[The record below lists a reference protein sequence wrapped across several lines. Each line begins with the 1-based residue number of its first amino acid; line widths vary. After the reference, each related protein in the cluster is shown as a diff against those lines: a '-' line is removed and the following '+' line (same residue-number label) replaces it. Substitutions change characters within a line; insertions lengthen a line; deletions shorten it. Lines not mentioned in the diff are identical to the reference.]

1 MVGSPAAPKI
11 VRPTGDVG
19 GIGRIGEPDRRTGS
33 GEIGEI
39 GEEEDQ
45 VADDS
50 AALLSDGC
58 PGSRS
63 WRRGAKLVAVALV
76 AAMAAALGVVRGV
89 WAAGGGAAAAPP
101 PALLLTGARVLDE
114 SGDRLVAGRDV
125 LIADGRILAVGP
137 AGSLRAPA
145 AAGGSGEPVRVD
157 LSGLA
162 LLPGLID
169 LHTHLLLH
177 PYDETPWNDQVLK
190 EPLELRTLRAVGAA
204 RATLA
209 AGFTT
214 IRELGTEG
222 AGFADVAL
230 RDAIAMG
237 WIPGPRIFASTRAI
251 VASGSYGPAGFDPR
265 WDVPKGAQVADGVD
279 GMRRAVREQIA
290 AGADWVK
297 VYADYPRRPGAP
309 STPTFSQDELAAAVD
324 EARSAGL
331 PVAAHAHT
339 AEGIRRAV
347 LAGVTTI
354 EHGTGATAEVLELMR
369 RRGVALCPTLAAA
382 EAVTRYAGWRPGQ
395 PEPARLR
402 EAREGFARA
411 LAAKVVIANGSDAG
425 VFAHGENARELE
437 LLVAWGMTPRDALR
451 AATATAAAVLGR
463 GRDLGRIAPGA
474 IADLVAFAG
483 DPLAGIAALR
493 HPVLV
498 IKDGRVEVD
507 RRAAP

>member
-1 MVGSPAAPKI
+1 
-11 VRPTGDVG
+11 
-19 GIGRIGEPDRRTGS
+19 
-33 GEIGEI
+33 
-39 GEEEDQ
+39 
-45 VADDS
+45 
-50 AALLSDGC
+50 
-58 PGSRS
+58 
-63 WRRGAKLVAVALV
+63 
-76 AAMAAALGVVRGV
+76 
-89 WAAGGGAAAAPP
+89 
-101 PALLLTGARVLDE
+101 
-114 SGDRLVAGRDV
+114 
-125 LIADGRILAVGP
+125 
-137 AGSLRAPA
+137 
-145 AAGGSGEPVRVD
+145 
-157 LSGLA
+157 
-162 LLPGLID
+162 PGLID

-214 IRELGTEG
+214 VRELGTEG

-230 RDAIAMG
+230 RDAIAMH
-237 WIPGPRIFASTRAI
+237 WIAGPRIFASTRAI
-251 VASGSYGPAGFDPR
+251 VASGSYGPEGFDPR

-290 AGADWVK
+290 AGADWIK
-297 VYADYPRRPGAP
+297 VYADYARRPGAP

-395 PEPARLR
+395 PEPARLV
-402 EAREGFARA
+402 EARAGFARA
-411 LAAKVVIANGSDAG
+411 LAAKVLIANGSDAG

-463 GRDLGRIAPGA
+463 GRDLGRVAPGA

-498 IKDGRVEVD
+498 IKDGRIEID

>member
-1 MVGSPAAPKI
+1 M
-11 VRPTGDVG
+11 
-19 GIGRIGEPDRRTGS
+19 
-33 GEIGEI
+33 
-39 GEEEDQ
+39 
-45 VADDS
+45 ADDS
-50 AALLSDGC
+50 APALPECSPRTL
-58 PGSRS
+58 S
-63 WRRGAKLVAVALV
+63 WRRRAKLAAVTVV
-76 AAMAAALGVVRGV
+76 AAMAAALGMGRGV
-89 WAAGGGAAAAPP
+89 WAAGGGTAAAPP
-101 PALLLTGARVLDE
+101 PVLLLTGARVLDE

-125 LIADGRILAVGP
+125 LIADGRIVAVGP

-145 AAGGSGEPVRVD
+145 AAGGGGEPVRID

-230 RDAIAMG
+230 RDAIAMR

-251 VASGSYGPAGFDPR
+251 VASGSYGPEGFDPR

-382 EAVTRYAGWRPGQ
+382 EAVTHYAGWRPGQ

-437 LLVAWGMTPRDALR
+437 LLVAWGMTPRDAVR

-474 IADLVAFAG
+474 IADLVAVAG
-483 DPLAGIAALR
+483 DPLAAIAALR

-507 RRAAP
+507 RRSAP

>member
-1 MVGSPAAPKI
+1 M
-11 VRPTGDVG
+11 R
-19 GIGRIGEPDRRTGS
+19 
-33 GEIGEI
+33 
-39 GEEEDQ
+39 Q
-45 VADDS
+45 
-50 AALLSDGC
+50 
-58 PGSRS
+58 
-63 WRRGAKLVAVALV
+63 GAKFLIVAVM
-76 AAMAAALGVVRGV
+76 AATAAALGMGRGL

-114 SGDRLVAGRDV
+114 SGDRLLAGQDVLVAG
-125 LIADGRILAVGP
+125 GRIVAVGP

-145 AAGGSGEPVRVD
+145 AAAGAGEPVRVD

-214 IRELGTEG
+214 VRELGTEG

-230 RDAIAMG
+230 RDAIAMR

-251 VASGSYGPAGFDPR
+251 VASGSYGPEGFDPR

-290 AGADWVK
+290 AGADWIK

-309 STPTFSQDELAAAVD
+309 STATFSQDELAAAVD

-354 EHGTGATAEVLELMR
+354 EHGTGATAEVLELMH

-395 PEPARLR
+395 PEPARLV

-411 LAAKVVIANGSDAG
+411 LAAKVLIANGSDAG

-463 GRDLGRIAPGA
+463 GRDLGRIVPGA
-474 IADLVAFAG
+474 TADLVAFAG

-498 IKDGRVEVD
+498 IKDGRIEID
-507 RRAAP
+507 RRPAP

>member
-1 MVGSPAAPKI
+1 MRQGAKFLAAAA
-11 VRPTGDVG
+11 
-19 GIGRIGEPDRRTGS
+19 
-33 GEIGEI
+33 
-39 GEEEDQ
+39 
-45 VADDS
+45 VA
-50 AALLSDGC
+50 AATVTALGAV
-58 PGSRS
+58 
-63 WRRGAKLVAVALV
+63 RGAL
-76 AAMAAALGVVRGV
+76 
-89 WAAGGGAAAAPP
+89 AAGRGEAAPP

-125 LIADGRILAVGP
+125 LIAGGRIVAVGP
-137 AGSLRAPA
+137 AGSLRAPGAAAGAA
-145 AAGGSGEPVRVD
+145 AAGGGEPVRID
-157 LSGLA
+157 LSGLV

-204 RATLA
+204 RATLE

-214 IRELGTEG
+214 VRELGTEG

-230 RDAIAMG
+230 RDAIAMR

-251 VASGSYGPAGFDPR
+251 VASGSYGPEGFDPR
-265 WDVPKGAQVADGVD
+265 WEVPKGAQVADGFD

-290 AGADWVK
+290 AGADWIK

-309 STPTFSQDELAAAVD
+309 STPTFSQAELAAAVD

-347 LAGVTTI
+347 LAGVRTI

-369 RRGVALCPTLAAA
+369 RHGVALCPTLAAA
-382 EAVTRYAGWRPGQ
+382 EAVTRYAGWQPGQ
-395 PEPARLR
+395 PEPPRLR

-411 LAAKVVIANGSDAG
+411 LAARVVIANGSDAG

-474 IADLVAFAG
+474 IADLVAVAG

-493 HPVLV
+493 HPLLV

-507 RRAAP
+507 RRPAR

>member
-1 MVGSPAAPKI
+1 MGVIA
-11 VRPTGDVG
+11 
-19 GIGRIGEPDRRTGS
+19 
-33 GEIGEI
+33 
-39 GEEEDQ
+39 
-45 VADDS
+45 
-50 AALLSDGC
+50 
-58 PGSRS
+58 
-63 WRRGAKLVAVALV
+63 AVALGV
-76 AAMAAALGVVRGV
+76 ARGV
-89 WAAGGGAAAAPP
+89 WAGVEAPTPPP

-125 LIADGRILAVGP
+125 LVAGGRILAVGP
-137 AGSLRAPA
+137 AGSLASPGAPSPATAPSSAPGNSSATGGVSAPSSVLAAGTAPA
-145 AAGGSGEPVRVD
+145 GGGALAAGAGEPVRLD
-157 LSGLA
+157 LSGLV

-190 EPLELRTLRAVGAA
+190 EPLELRTLRAVTAA
-204 RATLA
+204 RATLE

-214 IRELGTEG
+214 VRELGTEG

-230 RDAIAMG
+230 RDAIAMR
-237 WIPGPRIFASTRAI
+237 WIPGPRIFAATRAI
-251 VASGSYGPAGFDPR
+251 VASGSYGPDGFDPR
-265 WDVPKGAQVADGVD
+265 WTVPKGAQVADGVD

-297 VYADYPRRPGAP
+297 VYADYARRPGAP
-309 STPTFSQDELAAAVD
+309 STPTFSPEELAAAVD

-347 LAGVTTI
+347 LAGVATI

-411 LAAKVVIANGSDAG
+411 LAAGVIIANGSDAG

-451 AATATAAAVLGR
+451 AATVTAAAVLGR
-463 GRDLGRIAPGA
+463 GRDLGRIAPGYL
-474 IADLVAFAG
+474 ADLVAVQG

-493 HPVLV
+493 HPLLV
-498 IKDGRVEVD
+498 IKDGRVAVD
-507 RRAAP
+507 RRPAH